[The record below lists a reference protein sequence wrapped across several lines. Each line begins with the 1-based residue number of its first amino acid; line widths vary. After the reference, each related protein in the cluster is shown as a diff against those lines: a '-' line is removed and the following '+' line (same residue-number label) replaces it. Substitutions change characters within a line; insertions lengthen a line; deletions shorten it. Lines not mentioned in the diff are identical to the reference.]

1 INLTVTGDFKLDF
14 GYDLA
19 TRTPFLLD
27 TSHFNATTFLGAP
40 NTTYPATIGG
50 TSVTLGNPSAPV
62 TLKLAN
68 TSGVAPAPI
77 AVTVTATSHMS
88 DIGNIPFSSVGL
100 NYAGV

>member
-1 INLTVTGDFKLDF
+1 
-14 GYDLA
+14 
-19 TRTPFLLD
+19 
-27 TSHFNATTFLGAP
+27 NATTFLGAP

-88 DIGNIPFSSVGL
+88 DIANIPFASVGL
-100 NYAGV
+100 NYAGVDGRMTATLPIYFLGSNQGNVTLTWY